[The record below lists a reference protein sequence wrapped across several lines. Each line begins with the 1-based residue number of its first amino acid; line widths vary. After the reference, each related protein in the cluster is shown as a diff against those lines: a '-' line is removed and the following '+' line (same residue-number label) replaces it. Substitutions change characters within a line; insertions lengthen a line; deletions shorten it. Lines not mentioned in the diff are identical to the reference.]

1 MWFLAK
7 HLCFSASAGCAV
19 VVAAGRWRHH
29 QKQLCV
35 CCPWESRT
43 LLEVVVLLVSYTL
56 AVVEDGG
63 HCGGGSNRH

>member
-1 MWFLAK
+1 M
-7 HLCFSASAGCAV
+7 CSASAGCAV

-43 LLEVVVLLVSYTL
+43 LLEVVVLVVSNMLV
-56 AVVEDGG
+56 VVEGG
-63 HCGGGSNRH
+63 LHCAGGLIIYFEHAHE